1 MLVIEAKRGDEVDG
15 KKVNLESN
23 LNQNFEQLRHICLNY
38 RLPFCNGVLTNFRQ
52 WYFTRYNLSRE
63 FKPVDG
69 KKIFQVSKI
78 YTIMKDDEVDQ
89 KKLSD
94 VLKILEM
101 LPCFSATAFSSEIEE

>member
-15 KKVNLESN
+15 KKVNLDEN
-23 LNQNFEQLRHICLNY
+23 HLNQNFEQLRHICLNY

-89 KKLSD
+89 
-94 VLKILEM
+94 
-101 LPCFSATAFSSEIEE
+101 